1 MSMNLDQTADKITP
15 TSGGLSIAGLICNPN
30 SVSTSFTLPTGF
42 NAVMSGP
49 VTISSGVTVT
59 VSTGSRWVVV

>member
-1 MSMNLDQTADKITP
+1 MTINTNEVTDTLTP
-15 TSGGLSIAGLICNPN
+15 TTGGMTIGGIIVNPN
-30 SVSTSFTLPTGF
+30 TVSTSFTVPTGF

-49 VTISSGVTVT
+49 VTINTGVTVT

>member
-1 MSMNLDQTADKITP
+1 MTINTNDVTDTLTP
-15 TSGGLSIAGLICNPN
+15 TTGGMTIAGLICNSN
-30 SVSTSFTLPTGF
+30 SVSTSFTVPTGF